1 MDTAGGLAASP
12 PPLSVVWR
20 PVGQS
25 IARERT
31 ITTGKMITNMPAKK
45 IKARALVGWNTGQR
59 VHKQSK
65 GAGAY
70 ARERKK
76 IRHDLKKEVE
86 ILNRNR

>member
-1 MDTAGGLAASP
+1 MNNRD
-12 PPLSVVWR
+12 
-20 PVGQS
+20 
-25 IARERT
+25 
-31 ITTGKMITNMPAKK
+31 KK
-45 IKARALVGWNTGQR
+45 KKARALVGWNTGQR

-76 IRHDLKKEVE
+76 IRRDLKREAE